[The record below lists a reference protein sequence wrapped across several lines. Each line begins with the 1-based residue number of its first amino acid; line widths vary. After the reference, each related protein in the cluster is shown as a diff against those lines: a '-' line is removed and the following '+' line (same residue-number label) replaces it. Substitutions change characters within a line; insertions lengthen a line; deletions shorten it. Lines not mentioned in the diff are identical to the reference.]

1 LHAETLYFISFT
13 CEIEDSASEEDKDK
27 DNEKMERK
35 HTESKR
41 RQVRYILWKI
51 FISNFNVWLSQNLF
65 VVNKKR

>member
-41 RQVRYILWKI
+41 QQVRYIL
-51 FISNFNVWLSQNLF
+51 
-65 VVNKKR
+65 